1 MVVGP
6 CIEVK
11 AIEGNALRADRDG
24 DQTDTDIAVEA
35 VLVHAEIRRRVAKPD
50 EAGNGNA
57 RRHGTY
63 TGIRAASCCMERRLP
78 ACGRSG
84 ERIRGWHE

>member
-24 DQTDTDIAVEA
+24 DQTDTDIAIEA
-35 VLVHAEIRRRVAKPD
+35 VLVHPEIRWRVAKPD
-50 EAGNGNA
+50 EAGNDNA
-57 RRHGTY
+57 GRHGAH
-63 TGIRAASCCMERRLP
+63 TGIRVAPCCMERRLA

-84 ERIRGWHE
+84 ERICGWHE